1 MIFNNILWCNL
12 MFCINVGK
20 IERFLRILVGIMIFY
35 VGVLYP
41 VEPNIWGFI
50 GLVPVITGR
59 LGWCPLY
66 LPFKINTN
74 K

>member
-1 MIFNNILWCNL
+1 

-20 IERFLRILVGIMIFY
+20 FERIGRVILGLLIFY
-35 VGVLYP
+35 MGVLHP
-41 VEPNIWGFI
+41 MEAKLCGFI
-50 GLVPVITGR
+50 RLVPVITGI

-66 LPFKINTN
+66 LPLKINTN

>member
-1 MIFNNILWCNL
+1 

-20 IERFLRILVGIMIFY
+20 FERLIRVFVGFLIFY
-35 VGVLYP
+35 IGVISPL
-41 VEPNIWGFI
+41 EEQLWGFI
-50 GLVPVITGR
+50 GLVPVITGI

>member
-1 MIFNNILWCNL
+1 

-20 IERFLRILVGIMIFY
+20 FERLIRVLVGCLIFY
-35 VGVLYP
+35 IGV
-41 VEPNIWGFI
+41 VSQIEPKLWGYI
-50 GLVPVITGR
+50 GLVPVLTGI

>member
-1 MIFNNILWCNL
+1 

-20 IERFLRILVGIMIFY
+20 FERLIRVFVGFLIFY
-35 VGVLYP
+35 IGVISPL
-41 VEPNIWGFI
+41 EAQLWGFI
-50 GLVPVITGR
+50 GLVPVITGI

-74 K
+74 T

>member
-1 MIFNNILWCNL
+1 

-20 IERFLRILVGIMIFY
+20 FERLIRVFRFFDILYWSYFSIRGK
-35 VGVLYP
+35 L
-41 VEPNIWGFI
+41 WGFI
-50 GLVPVITGR
+50 GLVPVITGI

>member
-1 MIFNNILWCNL
+1 

-20 IERFLRILVGIMIFY
+20 FERIGRVVLGLLIFY
-35 VGVLYP
+35 IGVMHPMEAKL
-41 VEPNIWGFI
+41 WGFI
-50 GLVPVITGR
+50 GLVPVITGI

-66 LPFKINTN
+66 LPLKINTN

>member
-1 MIFNNILWCNL
+1 

-20 IERFLRILVGIMIFY
+20 FERLIRVFVGFLIFY
-35 VGVLYP
+35 IGVISPL
-41 VEPNIWGFI
+41 EAQLWGFI
-50 GLVPVITGR
+50 GLVPVITVI

>member
-1 MIFNNILWCNL
+1 
-12 MFCINVGK
+12 MFCINVGR
-20 IERFLRILVGIMIFY
+20 IERFVRVFAGCTIFY
-35 VGVLYP
+35 IGVISPLDP
-41 VEPNIWGFI
+41 KLWGYI
-50 GLVPVITGR
+50 GLIPVITGI